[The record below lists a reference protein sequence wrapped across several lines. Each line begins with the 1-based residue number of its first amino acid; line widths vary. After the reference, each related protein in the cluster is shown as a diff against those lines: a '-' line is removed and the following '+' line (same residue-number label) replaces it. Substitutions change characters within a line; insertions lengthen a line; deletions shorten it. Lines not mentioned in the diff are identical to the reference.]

1 MPQERVES
9 FQGLAVALRV
19 PEEGVMDISR
29 EDAAAFVEAYGR
41 TWERWD
47 YSGFVDLFSDEV
59 VYVAHATQE
68 TVVGRTALASY
79 IRKEAAEQGEVSVRM
94 GSPVIEGDRV
104 AAEFWV
110 TATSGSDTAT
120 IAGCFVVRLAQDGRC
135 SDFRE
140 YWFDVDGHASAY
152 EGWGE

>member
-1 MPQERVES
+1 M
-9 FQGLAVALRV
+9 
-19 PEEGVMDISR
+19 GVGR
-29 EDAAAFVEAYGR
+29 EDAAAFVDGYGR

-47 YSGFVDLFSDEV
+47 LSGFVDLFSDEV

-79 IRKEAAEQGEVSVRM
+79 IRKEEAEQGEVSVRM

-110 TATSGSDTAT
+110 TGTSGSEAWTT
-120 IAGCFVVRLAQDGRC
+120 AGCFVARLAPDGRC
-135 SDFRE
+135 GHFRE
-140 YWFDVDGHASAY
+140 YWFDIEGHASAY

>member
-1 MPQERVES
+1 M
-9 FQGLAVALRV
+9 
-19 PEEGVMDISR
+19 GVGR
-29 EDAAAFVEAYGR
+29 EDAAAFVEGYGR

-47 YSGFVDLFSDEV
+47 VSGFVALFSDDV

-79 IRKEAAEQGEVSVRM
+79 LRKEEAEQGEVGVRM
-94 GSPVIEGDRV
+94 GSPVIDGDRV

-110 TATSGSDTAT
+110 TGTRGGEAWTA
-120 IAGCFVVRLAQDGRC
+120 AGCFVARLAPDGRC
-135 SDFRE
+135 GLFRE
-140 YWFDVDGHASAY
+140 YWFDIEGHTSAY